1 MLKGLDPRLGPDLL
15 AALRSMGHGDEIAI
29 VDANFPATAL
39 ATRLCRADGHP
50 ATDMVKAI
58 LSVLPLDDF
67 APCAAFTMA
76 PIDAAEATP
85 EVVLR
90 FAEIVAEAG
99 QAQPPEP
106 LERHAFYERA
116 RRAFAVVA
124 TGEARLYGNL
134 ILVKGVIRP

>member
-29 VDANFPATAL
+29 VDANFPAAAL
-39 ATRLCRADGHP
+39 AARLCRADGHP
-50 ATDMVKAI
+50 ATDMAEAI

-67 APCAAFTMA
+67 QPCAAFTMA
-76 PIDAAEATP
+76 PVDPAEPTP
-85 EVVLR
+85 EVVRR

-99 QAQPPEP
+99 QAGPPQP
-106 LERHAFYERA
+106 LERHEFYARA
-116 RRAFAVVA
+116 RRAFAIVA
-124 TGEARLYGNL
+124 TGESRLYGNL